1 MEYDVLLPPPARRDF
16 RKLPPEVQPRIRRA
30 LRSLKNPRSVD
41 AKKLSDSKNRWRI
54 REGDYRIIYQVNH
67 AEKQVVVLSIA
78 HRREAYGR

>member
-54 REGDYRIIYQVNH
+54 RVRSSPALSLLTHRITSP
-67 AEKQVVVLSIA
+67 VLYF
-78 HRREAYGR
+78 RL